1 MRSVLVDLLEVA
13 VSPGVGI
20 VGRHEAVEG
29 TGIGHH
35 LIRDYLISYAL

>member
-29 TGIGHH
+29 SC
-35 LIRDYLISYAL
+35 LLVSV